1 MEPSVTWPHMLIKRS
16 DYMSIITF
24 IISAIIALVI
34 GIVAD
39 KLSPFDMPGGWAG
52 AMVAG
57 FIGTWLGQV
66 LFGTWG
72 PVVAGFSLI
81 PALIGAVIV
90 VIVIG
95 IVAKIFD

>member
-1 MEPSVTWPHMLIKRS
+1 
-16 DYMSIITF
+16 MSITTF

-39 KLSPFDMPGGWAG
+39 KISPISMPGGWAG

-57 FIGTWLGQV
+57 FIGTWVGQV

-72 PVVAGFSLI
+72 PIVANYSLI
-81 PALIGAVIV
+81 PALIGAVLV
-90 VIVIG
+90 VIIVG
-95 IVAKIFD
+95 VVAKLFN

>member
-1 MEPSVTWPHMLIKRS
+1 
-16 DYMSIITF
+16 MSITAF
-24 IISAIIALVI
+24 IISAIIALAI

-39 KLSPFDMPGGWAG
+39 KVSPFDMPGGWAG

-66 LFGTWG
+66 LFGAWG
-72 PVVAGFSLI
+72 PIVAGYALI

-90 VIVIG
+90 VI
-95 IVAKIFD
+95 IVGVVARIFD